1 MTRPPGLCSGA
12 EPRQRPVAA
21 RIATPIATFAQRG
34 PGGTPGIAIDFIDVD
49 HAAALRATRAGA
61 EPRQR
66 RHSAPRAPA
75 PYRSR
80 NGGRG
85 RTPAMPRRP
94 RRPARRG
101 QPAGPAAGGR
111 RARAGR
117 RADSSIAGDRHVRAL
132 PRAERRRGSVPF
144 RTGGRR
150 HPAAP
155 WGWEDLDSWLVP
167 RLRAQAAPAR
177 HLAGRPRGDRPA
189 RQHYPRI

>member
-1 MTRPPGLCSGA
+1 MLRGRTP
-12 EPRQRPVAA
+12 
-21 RIATPIATFAQRG
+21 ATPGGG
-34 PGGTPGIAIDFIDVD
+34 PDRHADRDV
-49 HAAALRATRAGA
+49 RATRAWRN
-61 EPRQR
+61 PRHRHRFHR
-66 RHSAPRAPA
+66 RGPRRRAPR
-75 PYRSR
+75 
-80 NGGRG
+80 NEGRG
-85 RTPAMPRRP
+85 RTPATSSFSSSRSCSIPIAQRGP
-94 RRPARRG
+94 GPNPGNASPPSTTGQRG